1 MNFSFYDLINYKNLI
16 EAGIIRPEFIISISV
31 AISGTTINA
40 FLVGPYFL
48 DIAVIFA
55 SPAAD
60 DPIDMPANPAQITAA
75 S

>member
-1 MNFSFYDLINYKNLI
+1 M
-16 EAGIIRPEFIISISV
+16 EAGIIRPEFIISINI

-40 FLVGPYFL
+40 FWVGPYFL

-60 DPIDMPANPAQITAA
+60 EPIDIPANPAQITAA